1 MATTR
6 VIPIHISRGK
16 TATQC
21 LKARIDYILNPGKTA
36 GGLFVSSYECAP
48 QTAAQEFIF
57 DKRTYRENTGRTQQH
72 DVIAYHL
79 RQSFVPGEITPEE
92 ANRLGYETAK
102 RFLKGQHAFI
112 VATHTDRAHIHNHII
127 WNSTALDCRRKF
139 RDFKRSGE
147 AIARLSDTIC
157 VENRLSIVPDPKGKG
172 THYGAWLG
180 DRRECSQREK
190 LRQAIDDA
198 LAKHPSDLE
207 ELLGLLHK
215 AGFEIK
221 RGKHIALR
229 GAGESRFKRL
239 DSLGEGYTEAALVA
253 ILAGEKEYT
262 PRTKRTFQRTEQIS
276 LLVDI
281 QAKLRAGKGA
291 SYERWAKKFNAKE
304 LAKTLNYLSE
314 AGVADYADLVQRAEN
329 ATNRMTELRDGI
341 RQTETRMAEISAME
355 THIFNY
361 LKTKDVYAAYRA
373 SGYSR
378 KFAEAHQQELALHRA
393 AKSAFDALGTKKIP
407 SVKALKAEY
416 AELAQ
421 RKKVAYQAY
430 RLAQDDMRTLLRV
443 RANVETILNDERKD
457 VPAKT
462 PHRMQDDVER

>member
-6 VIPIHISRGK
+6 IIPIHISRGK
-16 TATQC
+16 TAAQC
-21 LKARIDYILNPGKTA
+21 LKARIDYILNPNKTA

-48 QTAAQEFIF
+48 QTATQEFAF

-79 RQSFVPGEITPEE
+79 RQSFAPGEITPEE

-112 VATHTDRAHIHNHII
+112 VATHTDKSHLHNHII

-147 AIARLSDTIC
+147 AVARLSDTIC
-157 VENRLSIVPDPKGKG
+157 VENRLSIVLDPKSRD

-180 DRRECSQREK
+180 DRREPSQREM

-198 LAKHPSDLE
+198 LAKHPADFE

-215 AGFEIK
+215 AGWEVK

-239 DSLGEGYTEAALVA
+239 DSLGEGYTEGALVA
-253 ILAGEKEYT
+253 ILAGEKEHK
-262 PRTKRTFQRTEQIS
+262 PRTKCMAIQREPIS

-291 SYERWAKKFNAKE
+291 GYERWAKKFNAKE

-314 AGVADYADLVQRAEN
+314 AGVADYADLVQRTEN
-329 ATNRMTELRDGI
+329 ATTRMTELRDGI

-361 LKTKDVYAAYRA
+361 LKTKDVHAAYRA

-378 KFAEAHQQELALHRA
+378 KFAEAHQQELTLHRA

-407 SVKALKAEY
+407 RIKTLKAEY
-416 AELAQ
+416 AALAQ
-421 RKKVAYQAY
+421 QKKLAYQEY
-430 RLAQDDMRTLLRV
+430 RLVREDMRTLLRV
-443 RANVETILNDERKD
+443 RANVETILNGEGKD
-457 VPAKT
+457 APAQT
-462 PHRMQDDVER
+462 PHRTQDDAER

>member
-6 VIPIHISRGK
+6 IIPIHISRGK
-16 TATQC
+16 TAAQC
-21 LKARIDYILNPGKTA
+21 LKTRIDYILNPDKTA
-36 GGLFVSSYECAP
+36 GGCFVSSYECAP
-48 QTAAQEFIF
+48 QTAAQEFTF

-79 RQSFVPGEITPEE
+79 RQSFAPGEITPEE

-127 WNSTALDCRRKF
+127 WNSTALDCQRKF

-147 AIARLSDTIC
+147 AVARLSDTVC
-157 VENRLSIVPDPKGKG
+157 VENRLSIVSEPRGKG
-172 THYGAWLG
+172 RHYGAWLG
-180 DRRECSQREK
+180 ERREPSQRET

-198 LAKHPSDLE
+198 LAKHPADLA
-207 ELLGLLHK
+207 ELLDLLHK
-215 AGFEIK
+215 AGWEVK
-221 RGKHIALR
+221 HGKHIALR
-229 GAGESRFKRL
+229 GAGESRFKQL
-239 DSLGEGYTEAALVA
+239 DSLGEGYAAAALCA
-253 ILAGEKEYT
+253 ILAGEKKHT
-262 PRTKRTFQRTEQIS
+262 PRVKRTFTRMEPIS

-291 SYERWAKKFNAKE
+291 GYERWAKKFNAKE

-314 AGVADYADLVQRAEN
+314 AGVLDYADLAQRTEN
-329 ATNRMTELRDGI
+329 ATNHMNELHDTI
-341 RQTETRMAEISAME
+341 RQTETRMAEIGTLE

-361 LKTKDVYAAYRA
+361 LKTKGVHAAYRA
-373 SGYSR
+373 SGYAR

-407 SVKALKAEY
+407 SIKALKAEY

-421 RKKVAYQAY
+421 QKKQAYQAY
-430 RLAQDDMRTLLRV
+430 RQAREDMRILLRV
-443 RANVETILNDERKD
+443 RANVETILNVIDKV
-457 VPAKT
+457 VPEQM
-462 PHRMQDDVER
+462 PHRTQDDAER